1 MVLKTPNCRLKKV
14 YNKKSYSL
22 LLIVLFLLNLSAFA
36 ATRVVSTPYYK
47 IELERSMQL
56 LQNYNGRRDN
66 IPLVSY
72 TYGSIYKNI
81 ETSLTIQVVPIP
93 ATNREKAQ
101 RQFIAGMVNGL
112 QRRHN
117 SETMDKFMVFNKTR
131 EVHLNNKKFKNY
143 TYSIRN
149 GIIEIFTTINKDKLY
164 CFVIA
169 SYGKN
174 TQFINEI
181 NQSLIDKIAK
191 IEMPN

>member
-1 MVLKTPNCRLKKV
+1 M

-22 LLIVLFLLNLSAFA
+22 LLIVLFFLLNLSAFA

-56 LQNYNGRRDN
+56 LQNYNSGRDN

>member
-1 MVLKTPNCRLKKV
+1 M

-22 LLIVLFLLNLSAFA
+22 LLIVLFFLLNLSAFA

-56 LQNYNGRRDN
+56 LQNYNSGRDN

-117 SETMDKFMVFNKTR
+117 SETMD
-131 EVHLNNKKFKNY
+131 
-143 TYSIRN
+143 
-149 GIIEIFTTINKDKLY
+149 
-164 CFVIA
+164 
-169 SYGKN
+169 
-174 TQFINEI
+174 
-181 NQSLIDKIAK
+181 
-191 IEMPN
+191 